1 MDIRKLG
8 TIYLNALAEVI
19 STTTG
24 IHLHVKSQENDF
36 SFGDITG
43 VMSLDGQKKGML
55 FVSAKIA
62 DVRVLCSNMIG
73 VPLADVVNDELDDT
87 VCELVNMTAGS
98 AKVRLSDTDYMFSLT
113 QPFVIKGK
121 DMSLVTK
128 ASTDI
133 TSGTLGNN
141 DITIKLKIVY

>member
-19 STTTG
+19 STTAALQ
-24 IHLHVKSQENDF
+24 LHVKSQDNDF
-36 SFGDITG
+36 SFNEIVG

-55 FVSAKIA
+55 FVSAKAA
-62 DVRVLCSNMIG
+62 DVRLLCSNMIG
-73 VPLADVVNDELDDT
+73 AALADVTNDDIDDT
-87 VCELVNMTAGS
+87 MCELVNMTAGS
-98 AKVRLSDTDYMFSLT
+98 AKVRLSETEYMFSLT

-128 ASTDI
+128 PSTDI
-133 TSGTLGNN
+133 STGILGSN
-141 DITIKLKIVY
+141 DITVKLKIVY